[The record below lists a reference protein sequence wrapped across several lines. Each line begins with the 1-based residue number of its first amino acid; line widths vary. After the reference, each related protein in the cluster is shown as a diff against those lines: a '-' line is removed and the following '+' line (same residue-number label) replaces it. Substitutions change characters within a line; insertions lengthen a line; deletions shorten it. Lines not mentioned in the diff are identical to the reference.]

1 MATDFNDPDLV
12 AARARRRAARRE
24 ALSVRPGDAA
34 TQPPLEIEREAQA
47 RAAVERGQR
56 ESAGRTE
63 RAALHEQRI
72 AERQAR
78 LAELRSP
85 GRLAKDVAFGTA
97 LGAGTGALLGPAGAA
112 AGALRGAAW
121 GGGSALLGN
130 RAAAATGDIGTGI
143 AVETL
148 ADPGLAAAG
157 GLFKGAKHFTSA
169 GRAGRTLRKLG
180 FPEDMGDEGAESVA
194 HIAREG
200 VGQMRMDKDL
210 AYDMAKKLAP
220 EASVSPE
227 LLVDIVGKRRYARM
241 VAEYDD
247 PSWKA
252 DDWVDWERL
261 DHIRKQLGDAQHA
274 ARISGLDDQARRLG
288 IKKDKLDTVYEHMAD
303 QSVGGTA
310 GMDAL
315 QTART
320 RHAEYRSVLPKTRG
334 HKPHET
340 LLRDIAVDA
349 PAHALGPPRPTP
361 EEWFN
366 TVMMNKKGGRP
377 LAFDQGYEA
386 ARRIGQGKYYK
397 QDFRTAYLTWVAMPH
412 GRGATPSAVRGATTQ
427 ASKVSAT
434 DDIAEKL
441 FTPKQLS
448 FLRENLEA
456 LAEAQGGADI
466 IKRVRVAEGAGKEAV
481 RWALLLG
488 GGGYGV
494 GGDIGIAAAGGAI
507 GAGGYVIGKV
517 SEKFGPQMARAL
529 AARAM
534 YDKSLMAQLASP
546 LEKGINVQKVVE
558 RAVRR
563 FGLTAED
570 VSRMEEPS
578 VAQ

>member
-1 MATDFNDPDLV
+1 
-12 AARARRRAARRE
+12 
-24 ALSVRPGDAA
+24 
-34 TQPPLEIEREAQA
+34 
-47 RAAVERGQR
+47 
-56 ESAGRTE
+56 
-63 RAALHEQRI
+63 
-72 AERQAR
+72 
-78 LAELRSP
+78 LR
-85 GRLAKDVAFGTA
+85 GTA

-227 LLVDIVGKRRYARM
+227 LLVDVVGKRRYARM
-241 VAEYDD
+241 VAAYDD

-274 ARISGLDDQARRLG
+274 ARRAGLYDEARRLG
-288 IKKDKLDTVYEHMAD
+288 IKKDKLDTVYQHMAD
-303 QSVGGTA
+303 QSVGGQA

-315 QTART
+315 QTARA
-320 RHAEYRSVLPKTRG
+320 RHAEYRSVLPKARG
-334 HKPHET
+334 HKPSET
-340 LLRDIAVDA
+340 LLRGVAGYDYERVGK
-349 PAHALGPPRPTP
+349 AH
-361 EEWFN
+361 EWFH
-366 TVMMNKKGGRP
+366 TVMMNKKGGRVR
-377 LAFDQGYEA
+377 AFDQGYEA

-427 ASKVSAT
+427 ASKFSAT

-448 FLRENLEA
+448 FLRENLDA
-456 LAEAQGGADI
+456 LAEAQGGSELV
-466 IKRVRVAEGAGKEAV
+466 KRVRVAEGAGKDAV

-534 YDKSLMAQLASP
+534 YDKATMAQLAAP